1 MNFKIKFLL
10 SLFLLTGF
18 FVNAQTG
25 VTVVD
30 SIYSNGIYRTYR
42 LYRPTIYT
50 GATSVPLILN
60 LHGYTSNSFQ
70 QQIYGNFMP
79 IADTANFLVVHPQG
93 TKDGSNQPYWNAG
106 ISTIGA
112 NDLLFLSQLIDSL
125 KATYNIDNNCVYS
138 TGMSNGGFMSNY
150 LACNLSNKIAAIAG
164 VTGTIFTNWF
174 SSCNPGRP
182 VPVMHIHG
190 TADPTVPYAG
200 NSSMIAAD
208 TLVKMWRVK
217 NNCNSVPSFSNVPN
231 INTTDGC
238 TAEHY
243 IYSGGNSGSTVEF
256 YKIIGGGHT
265 WPGAAFT
272 TGVTNQDFNASV
284 QIWRFFRKYKLN
296 TLTSVNEIANS
307 RNDVIVFPNPS
318 SGFIQIVSDEKL
330 NYELFDVSGKR
341 ISINEITANTID
353 ISKLE
358 SGIYFLSLSNN
369 SQKEIRKIVKV
380 N

>member
-10 SLFLLTGF
+10 SLFLITGF
-18 FVNAQTG
+18 FVSAQTG
-25 VTVVD
+25 LTVVD

-50 GATSVPLILN
+50 GATAVPLILN
-60 LHGYTSNSFQ
+60 LHGYTSNSSAQ
-70 QQIYGNFMP
+70 QVYGNFMP

-106 ISTIGA
+106 ISTVGA
-112 NDLLFLSQLIDSL
+112 NDILFLSQLIDSL

-150 LACNLSNKIAAIAG
+150 LACNLSKIAAIAG
-164 VTGTIFTNWF
+164 VTGTIFTNWY

-200 NSSMIAAD
+200 NTTMIAAD

-243 IYSGGNSGSTVEF
+243 VYSGGNSGSSVEF
-256 YKIIGGGHT
+256 YKILGGGHT

-272 TGVTNQDFNASV
+272 TGVTCQDFNASV

-296 TLTSVNEIANS
+296 MLTSVNEFSNS
-307 RNDVIVFPNPS
+307 NNNIFVFPNPS
-318 SGFIQIVSDEKL
+318 SDYIQIMSDEDL
-330 NYELFDVSGKR
+330 AYELHDVSGKK
-341 ISINEITANTID
+341 INIRETNKNSLD
-353 ISKLE
+353 ISELE
-358 SGIYFLSLSNN
+358 NGIYFLTLYNN
-369 SQKEIRKIVKV
+369 SHKVVRKIIKT